1 MSKKAIL
8 IGAACIPLV
17 AAVCIAVF
25 AALAENKSDDKTVT
39 TPSGLKYVD
48 LKLGEGPEAREGSL
62 VKVVYTGTLENG
74 KQFDSNVGGEPYEVL
89 IGKTSVIKG
98 WHEGLTGMK
107 AGGKRKLVIPSDLA
121 YGKQGRRP
129 EIPPNATLI
138 FEVEVT
144 EVK

>member
-17 AAVCIAVF
+17 AAVSIAVI
-25 AALAENKSDDKTVT
+25 AALAENESDDNTVT

-48 LKLGEGPEAREGSL
+48 LKVGEGPEAREGSM
-62 VKVVYTGTLENG
+62 VKVFYSGTLESG
-74 KQFDSNVGGEPYEVL
+74 KRFDSNVGGEPYEVL

-107 AGGKRKLVIPSDLA
+107 AGGKRKLIIPPDLA
-121 YGKQGRRP
+121 YGKQGRP
-129 EIPPNATLI
+129 PKIPPNATLI

-144 EVK
+144 EIK

>member
-1 MSKKAIL
+1 
-8 IGAACIPLV
+8 
-17 AAVCIAVF
+17 
-25 AALAENKSDDKTVT
+25 
-39 TPSGLKYVD
+39 
-48 LKLGEGPEAREGSL
+48 
-62 VKVVYTGTLENG
+62 
-74 KQFDSNVGGEPYEVL
+74 
-89 IGKTSVIKG
+89 VIKG